1 MIRILFAHPDQKLS
15 QIYTRRIQDHFSV
28 DSARDGLTALRRL
41 KIQRPALVIS
51 GYHLPILSGISLL
64 RFIRNNQEFSMGPVI
79 FGSNHDDN
87 TQALSLSTNDWPDIK
102 SAYPDFLLD
111 RTSHD
116 EETIEFT
123 LHIHLTSNK

>member
-51 GYHLPILSGISLL
+51 DYHLPILSGISLL
-64 RFIRNNQEFSMGPVI
+64 RFIRNNQEFSMIPFI
-79 FGSNHDDN
+79 FLSNHDDN
-87 TQALSLSTNDWPDIK
+87 TQALSLGANDWLDIK
-102 SAYPDFLLD
+102 SAYPEFLLD
-111 RTSHD
+111 RIYHHLKTNKHA
-116 EETIEFT
+116 
-123 LHIHLTSNK
+123 LQIH